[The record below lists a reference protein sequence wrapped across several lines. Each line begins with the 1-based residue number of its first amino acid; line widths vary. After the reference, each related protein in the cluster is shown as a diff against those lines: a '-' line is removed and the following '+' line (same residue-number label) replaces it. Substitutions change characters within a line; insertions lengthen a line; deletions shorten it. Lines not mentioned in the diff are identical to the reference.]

1 MIQFYSVE
9 IERIVERELKKIAE
23 KFGVDP
29 KIVKGQLAEKWG
41 K

>member
-9 IERIVERELKKIAE
+9 IERIVNRELEKISK

-29 KIVKGQLAEKWG
+29 AIVKKQLAEKWG